1 MARYVVAITGASG
14 VIYGFELVR
23 LLLLMR
29 YEVHLIVSEPAR
41 LVIEQELGFAPDE
54 QKIRDYLPPGEL
66 FVYDN
71 SDIAAVIASGSFI
84 TEGMIIIPCSMSTLA
99 AVAHGMSDNL
109 IERAAD
115 VALKE
120 RRTLVVVPRETPLS
134 TVHLRNMLSLAEMGV
149 ALVPAMPAFYH
160 QPRSI
165 ADLVAFV
172 VGKVLDVMKIPNDCF
187 NRYGNFIDADNAD
200 RL

>member
-1 MARYVVAITGASG
+1 MPSTQPEGATPASARSGWQQPRSLRPRASALRTSSPAMASFSSGRGSCHCTPRPCILAYTVA
-14 VIYGFELVR
+14 
-23 LLLLMR
+23 
-29 YEVHLIVSEPAR
+29 
-41 LVIEQELGFAPDE
+41 
-54 QKIRDYLPPGEL
+54 
-66 FVYDN
+66 
-71 SDIAAVIASGSFI
+71 
-84 TEGMIIIPCSMSTLA
+84 
-99 AVAHGMSDNL
+99 
-109 IERAAD
+109 
-115 VALKE
+115 KE